1 VLNKCTGDTVAS
13 GGPYNQE
20 RTEYTTGEICVPDN
34 NYIFLIRDTFGDGMV
49 LGGSY
54 TVKYDGQEV
63 GTYRGMFSFKYK
75 SHNFGTTVSCP
86 SVLFPKVNAIDY
98 DAQSGTKLVNNGAN
112 IGYISNNDYLTYNN
126 LNFGPSGTTKSVQ
139 LRYSKKRNNRGGKVE
154 LRIGGPNGRLIGEF
168 SPITTGSWYRVH

>member
-1 VLNKCTGDTVAS
+1 LWYIEEPTKAKES
-13 GGPYNQE
+13 WL
-20 RTEYTTGEICVPDN
+20 EYAHGQTCVPDG
-34 NYIFLIRDTFGDGMV
+34 NYIFYGR
-49 LGGSY
+49 GSY
-54 TVKYDGQEV
+54 IVKYDGQEV
-63 GTYRGMFSFKYK
+63 GFDFVGAFTSD
-75 SHNFGTTVSCP
+75 NFGTTGSCP
-86 SVLFPKVNAIDY
+86 YVFPKVNAIDY

-112 IGYISNNDYLTYNN
+112 IGYIRNNDYLTYNN